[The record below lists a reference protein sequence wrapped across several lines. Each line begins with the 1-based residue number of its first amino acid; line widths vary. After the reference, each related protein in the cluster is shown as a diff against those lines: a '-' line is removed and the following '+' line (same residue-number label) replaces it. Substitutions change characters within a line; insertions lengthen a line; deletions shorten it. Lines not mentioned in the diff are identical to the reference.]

1 MHPAIGELR
10 ALLLQFER
18 SGLKDIYLRAGD
30 WTVFMARPDGAANPM
45 AAAPAGEAAVAPQH
59 LVAVPAPHPGLFEP
73 ACAAGQQVE
82 KGALVGMLD
91 VLGRKTEVFSQ
102 AAGRVASI
110 CAAERALVE
119 YGDSLLELDLAA

>member
-18 SGLKDIYLRAGD
+18 SGLKDMFLRAGD

-45 AAAPAGEAAVAPQH
+45 AMAPAGDDAAPQH
-59 LVAVPAPHPGLFEP
+59 LVAVTAPHLGLFEP